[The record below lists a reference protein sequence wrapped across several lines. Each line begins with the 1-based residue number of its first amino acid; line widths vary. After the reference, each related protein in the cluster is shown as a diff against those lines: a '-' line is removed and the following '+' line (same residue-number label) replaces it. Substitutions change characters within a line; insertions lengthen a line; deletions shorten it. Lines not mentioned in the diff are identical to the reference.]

1 MPEGIN
7 EANDEEIS
15 EANDDETSEAND
27 EETSEAKDEE
37 ATESSRLQV
46 SSSVPPTTSRSKFPA
61 VPAISPAKRRR
72 NEADEIA
79 TISEAKEE
87 ETEPTV
93 PSEVPLAR
101 YQETPMNEYQ
111 SNVDVREAEH
121 PSDDDVRPGAIR
133 VAGINA
139 RQISQHSLLDSDQG
153 TTVAEE
159 TNENNASVVP
169 SSVVAEAVNEDQL
182 FNELLFRRQSQGM
195 VQAENVVTIDEEGEV
210 VQKRIRF
217 AFTMRRTIAIA
228 IVILAVVTAIVV
240 TVVLV
245 SRSRKQSKQKKQP
258 SSIAKPTA
266 SRQPTAAPVSLL
278 ETEFRS
284 VLLHNNVSNIHDLN
298 QFNTS
303 QYQALNW
310 LSNIDT
316 FLSASASAESIID
329 RYVLAVIY
337 YADNGNQWI
346 NPAEF
351 LTPQSICAWHVGNS
365 GAMCITIY
373 SGGLQGNF
381 NTCIY
386 EALCILVQMT
396 EFNICS
402 TSSTNCCP
410 YRCCPN
416 ANALGCANRSTF
428 ICAIFCHCAICF
440 TLCSIKCTD

>member
-1 MPEGIN
+1 
-7 EANDEEIS
+7 
-15 EANDDETSEAND
+15 
-27 EETSEAKDEE
+27 
-37 ATESSRLQV
+37 
-46 SSSVPPTTSRSKFPA
+46 
-61 VPAISPAKRRR
+61 
-72 NEADEIA
+72 
-79 TISEAKEE
+79 
-87 ETEPTV
+87 
-93 PSEVPLAR
+93 
-101 YQETPMNEYQ
+101 MNEYQ